1 MKMKWLTTESL
12 WHIEDLVVSS
22 WAVWGWTSR
31 WSSSEWWLT
40 PWRMTSSQRWSS
52 ICRSS
57 WSPNDLWG
65 RYSSH
70 EMPLVISDF
79 GEPSNWW
86 WTRTRMT
93 PTSYNPPSSSTWS
106 YWPPT
111 VISQRWSLDFLLT
124 PKKSKP
130 DQDDLLLLHL
140 PLLPPPPTPLLYRD
154 PVWGGSHCQGESL
167 KIHQIIT
174 FENISSK
181 RNIPTI
187 FINLLLLLSSWWVW
201 RFRMKNV
208 LW

>member
-1 MKMKWLTTESL
+1 MQDLWIKSARYPLEESVSMKMKWLTIESL

-93 PTSYNPPSSSTWS
+93 PISYNPPSSSTWS

-140 PLLPPPPTPLLYRD
+140 PLLPPPPTPLLYRG
-154 PVWGGSHCQGESL
+154 PVRGGSHCQGESL
-167 KIHQIIT
+167 SNT
-174 FENISSK
+174 S
-181 RNIPTI
+181 
-187 FINLLLLLSSWWVW
+187 VYY
-201 RFRMKNV
+201 
-208 LW
+208 LWKYLIW